1 MVLPLPQV
9 PHRAK
14 VKPNPFPSPPLFLA
28 PLSPFIFTR
37 FFFSKGRRPYTTLAH
52 TRYEFL
58 VDEADERDIAARCQ
72 RTASQEA
79 TSKSQAMTAKINK
92 EKDDLQAAL
101 ETKAEELRDA
111 ADKISERDVTIAAL
125 TREINKLRIGVS
137 EPDPAPSTGMA
148 AETQGESQKSK
159 PPIPVFAAPVSPVPK
174 PPLSQSPNL
183 AQAHPLP
190 QVGPMTPEVLVANIS
205 TAFSNAMATAFNTYL
220 PALGGQQ
227 SFAALP
233 PGMST
238 PKDTKGKEATNNTD
252 RSAGI

>member
-125 TREINKLRIGVS
+125 TREINRLRIGAS
-137 EPDPAPSTGMA
+137 EPDLAPSAGEA
-148 AETQGESQKSK
+148 AEAQGGSQESR
-159 PPIPVFAAPVSPVPK
+159 PPIPIFVAPVSPAPN
-174 PPLSQSPNL
+174 PPLSQSPDL
-183 AQAHPLP
+183 AQAHSLP
-190 QVGPMTPEVLVANIS
+190 QVGPMTPEVITNIS
-205 TAFSNAMATAFNTYL
+205 NALSNAMATAFSTYL
-220 PALGGQQ
+220 PVLGGQQ
-227 SFAALP
+227 SVAALS
-233 PGMST
+233 PGLST
-238 PKDTKGKEATNNTD
+238 PKDAKGKEATNNTD